1 MNNVETWIM
10 PLAATNQ
17 YQQYYANLQSQST
30 AYIQY
35 STPSGGPTFFDKLFT
50 MIEAREAVDK
60 LYKSGVIS
68 EEDYK
73 RILNNI
79 RLQELNEDFE

>member
-1 MNNVETWIM
+1 MNNVNYWIAS
-10 PLAATNQ
+10 LAATNQ
-17 YQQYYANLQSQST
+17 YTQYCANVQTGTYIPYNST
-30 AYIQY
+30 SAK
-35 STPSGGPTFFDKLFT
+35 PSFFDKLCT

-60 LYKSGVIS
+60 LYKGGVIS

-79 RLQELNEDFE
+79 RLQELKEDFK